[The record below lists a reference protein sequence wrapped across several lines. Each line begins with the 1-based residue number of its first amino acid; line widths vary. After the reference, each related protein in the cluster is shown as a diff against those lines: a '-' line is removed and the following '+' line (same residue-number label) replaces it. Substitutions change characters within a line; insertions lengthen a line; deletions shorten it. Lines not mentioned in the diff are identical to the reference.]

1 MVIDEINYM
10 KNSENNWILYFNIN
24 NGLFIEA
31 FHFNKDKEYDGMMKL
46 ELYQKLAIYWSI

>member
-10 KNSENNWILYFNIN
+10 KNSEKNWILYFNIN

-31 FHFNKDKEYDGMMKL
+31 FHFNKDKEYDGMMSL